1 MGCWWLQAE
10 ALAREVVLQCGLVS
24 ELGAEAA
31 GCHVGGFG
39 GQGGQGQLR
48 AQEGAVEAELGG
60 TTGLQK
66 TWQGQ
71 GR

>member
-10 ALAREVVLQCGLVS
+10 ALAREVALQCGLVS

-31 GCHVGGFG
+31 GCHIEGFR

-48 AQEGAVEAELGG
+48 AQEGAVEAELGD

-71 GR
+71 DR

>member
-1 MGCWWLQAE
+1 MRCWWLQAE
-10 ALAREVVLQCGLVS
+10 ALAGEVVLQCGLES

-31 GCHVGGFG
+31 ACHVGGIG
-39 GQGGQGQLR
+39 GQRGQGHLR
-48 AQEGAVEAELGG
+48 AWEGAVEAGLRG

-66 TWQGQ
+66 IWQGQ